1 MECPV
6 TSRGIRRS
14 LKPISEGRSEP
25 VLVVEDIVTHYG
37 QIRALNGVSIRVS
50 KGEIVTLIGA
60 NGAGKTTLLK
70 SIVNVAPPRSG
81 EIRFLDE
88 QMHGL
93 STEAIVKK
101 GVVLVQE
108 GRGLLRRMTVLENV
122 LMGAY
127 TVKNKDEIRRGMEL
141 VFNLFPVLQKRQRQ
155 MSGTLSGG
163 EQQMLAIARALMA
176 QPTLLMMDEPSLG
189 LAPLMVN
196 EIFKVI
202 RSLHQMGCTILLVEQ
217 NARKALQVS
226 NRAYV
231 LELGRIA
238 LEGPS
243 AELLGSDEV
252 RKVYLGGE

>member
-1 MECPV
+1 
-6 TSRGIRRS
+6 
-14 LKPISEGRSEP
+14 

-70 SIVNVAPPRSG
+70 SIVNVTPPKTG
-81 EIRFLDE
+81 KVRFLDE
-88 QMHGL
+88 EMHGL

-101 GVVLVQE
+101 GVILVQE

-127 TVKNKDEIRRGMEL
+127 TVKNKEEIRRGMEL

-176 QPTLLMMDEPSLG
+176 QPTLLMLDEPSLG

-196 EIFKVI
+196 EIFNVI
-202 RSLHQMGCTILLVEQ
+202 RNLHQMGCTILLVEQ